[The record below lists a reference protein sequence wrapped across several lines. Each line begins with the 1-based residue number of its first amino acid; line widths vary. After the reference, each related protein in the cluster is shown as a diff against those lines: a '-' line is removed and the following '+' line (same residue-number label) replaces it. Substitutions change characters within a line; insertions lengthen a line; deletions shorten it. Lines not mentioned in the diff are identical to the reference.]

1 MKKLTLLPAF
11 AAAIMTFMTSC
22 TSSTTNPPATNSNTT
37 TANVALENIMTRTSV
52 RQYVADK
59 TIPRDT
65 IELLLRA
72 AMAAPTAVNKQPWQF
87 IVIDNR
93 ESLDSLAQVLPYAKM
108 LEHASIAIVPCGDL
122 SKAFEGEPE
131 YWIQD
136 VSAATENLLL
146 AAHSLGLG
154 AVWTGVY
161 PTKERV
167 EAVSQRLNLPSNVIP
182 LAVVPIGYPDGQHT
196 PKDKWNPEAIH
207 FNQW

>member
-11 AAAIMTFMTSC
+11 AAAMMTFMTSC
-22 TSSTTNPPATNSNTT
+22 TSSTNTPATDSNTI

>member
-11 AAAIMTFMTSC
+11 AAAMMTFMTSC
-22 TSSTTNPPATNSNTT
+22 TSSTTNTPATDSNTI
-37 TANVALENIMTRTSV
+37 TANAALENIMTRTSV

-136 VSAATENLLL
+136 VSRHREPASRSPFSWIGSSMDRCLS
-146 AAHSLGLG
+146 H
-154 AVWTGVY
+154 
-161 PTKERV
+161 
-167 EAVSQRLNLPSNVIP
+167 QR
-182 LAVVPIGYPDGQHT
+182 T
-196 PKDKWNPEAIH
+196 C
-207 FNQW
+207 

>member
-146 AAHSLGLG
+146 AAHSLGLR